1 MNKTINKTKSYIPAL
16 VLTTFFLLLL
26 NWWDISEIQR
36 RLIEL
41 AVLVLISMHLLEIVS
56 GARKRPI
63 IVFRLRE

>member
-1 MNKTINKTKSYIPAL
+1 MPVL

-26 NWWDISEIQR
+26 NWWDISEIER

-63 IVFRLRE
+63 IFFRLRE